1 MFDDCNT
8 FFKGKPDGRVA
19 ASTAVAAAARMRVVE
34 RPAAGPG
41 RSLPSNIYTREGPPS
56 RLVFKTAGNGAKVRA
71 PARLEGIN
79 RGDRC
84 LVRRPAASDR
94 SVLERT

>member
-19 ASTAVAAAARMRVVE
+19 ASTAFAGAARMDVAE
-34 RPAAGPG
+34 RPTAAPG
-41 RSLPSNIYTREGPPS
+41 SVLPSNIYTRAGPPS

-71 PARLEGIN
+71 PAGRAGKN
-79 RGDRC
+79 REIGRYM
-84 LVRRPAASDR
+84 R
-94 SVLERT
+94 SIIA